1 MRDYSLRQALNVF
14 CNVNE
19 LSAVHLKFHFHEKNH
34 ERHLNPELWIKS
46 FFNHSLLGI
55 MKQEY
60 NKFKLCYKHPTKK
73 QKDLYLIVVINDDE
87 SVSMLTTYEGNI
99 ARRIGDNERS

>member
-1 MRDYSLRQALNVF
+1 MKDALNVF

-46 FFNHSLLGI
+46 FLNHRLLGI

-60 NKFKLCYKHPTKK
+60 NKFKLCYKHPNKK
-73 QKDLYLIVVINDDE
+73 QKDLYLIAVINEDE

-99 ARRIGDNERS
+99 SRRIGDNERN